1 MEIMA
6 LNQWSPLMTPCMN
19 WNRWWKECLEEE
31 KREKSLAK
39 KLKEKSV
46 KYEQKE
52 QMKREKGSQRKPE
65 DCLNSRNQLLDS
77 LCGFVSITNV
87 VVEFVSLAVR
97 TSIPAII
104 VITIP

>member
-6 LNQWSPLMTPCMN
+6 LNQWSPLTTPCMN

-52 QMKREKGSQRKPE
+52 QMKREKVKQGSQRKPE
-65 DCLNSRNQLLDS
+65 DCLNSS
-77 LCGFVSITNV
+77 LCGFASITNV

-97 TSIPAII
+97 TSIPAIV

>member
-6 LNQWSPLMTPCMN
+6 LNQWSPLTTPCMN

-52 QMKREKGSQRKPE
+52 QMKRVKGSQRKPE
-65 DCLNSRNQLLDS
+65 DCLNSS
-77 LCGFVSITNV
+77 LCGFASITNV

-97 TSIPAII
+97 TSIPAIV